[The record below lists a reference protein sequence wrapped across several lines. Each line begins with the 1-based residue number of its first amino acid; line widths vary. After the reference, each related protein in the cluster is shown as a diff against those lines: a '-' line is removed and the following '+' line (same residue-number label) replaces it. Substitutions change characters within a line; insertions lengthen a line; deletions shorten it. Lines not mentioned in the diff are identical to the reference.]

1 MAPELLINTLIMK
14 VLIIEQEKTLLQS
27 LRNYLESQRK
37 FEVSWAHSGRE
48 GMSLWKREPYDMVLC
63 SERLPDGN
71 GLEVLKTM
79 IGQKPGA
86 VSILMTAVHD
96 EIVKKEAFQA
106 GIRGYLEKPFNLQ
119 QLEEVMGIIH
129 P

>member
-1 MAPELLINTLIMK
+1 MK

-27 LRNYLESQRK
+27 LRNYLEHQKK
-37 FEVSWAHSGRE
+37 FEVSWAHSGKE
-48 GMSLWKREPYDMVLC
+48 GISLWKANLFDMVLC

-71 GLEVLKTM
+71 GLETLKSL
-79 IGQKPGA
+79 IRQKPGA

-96 EIVKKEAFQA
+96 EMLKKEAFHA
-106 GIRGYLEKPFNLQ
+106 GIHGYLEKPFNLQ
-119 QLEEVMGIIH
+119 QLEEVMEISH

>member
-1 MAPELLINTLIMK
+1 MLIGTLIMK

-27 LRNYLESQRK
+27 LRNYLEYQKK

-48 GMSLWKREPYDMVLC
+48 GISLWEKGPYDMVLC
-63 SERLPDGN
+63 SEKLPDGN
-71 GLEVLKTM
+71 GLETLKTM
-79 IGQKPGA
+79 IEQKPGA

-96 EIVKKEAFQA
+96 EILKKEAFQA
-106 GIRGYLEKPFNLQ
+106 GVRGYLEKPFNLQ
-119 QLEEVMGIIH
+119 QLEEVMGISL

>member
-1 MAPELLINTLIMK
+1 MK

-27 LRNYLESQRK
+27 LLNYLEHQKK
-37 FEVSWAHSGRE
+37 FEVSWAHSGKE
-48 GMSLWKREPYDMVLC
+48 GISLWKRGLYDMVLC

-71 GLEVLKTM
+71 GLETLKTL
-79 IGQKPGA
+79 IQQTPGV

-96 EIVKKEAFQA
+96 EILKREAMRA
-106 GIRGYLEKPFNLQ
+106 GVHGYLEKPFNLQ
-119 QLEEVMGIIH
+119 QLEEVMGISY

>member
-1 MAPELLINTLIMK
+1 MAPELPNSIPIMK

-27 LRNYLESQRK
+27 LRNYLEYQKK

-48 GMSLWKREPYDMVLC
+48 GISLWEKGPYDMVLC

-71 GLEVLKTM
+71 GLEILKTL
-79 IGQKPGA
+79 IEQKPGA
-86 VSILMTAVHD
+86 VSILMTTVHD
-96 EIVKKEAFQA
+96 EILKEEAVRV

-119 QLEEVMGIIH
+119 QLEEVMGISF

>member
-1 MAPELLINTLIMK
+1 
-14 VLIIEQEKTLLQS
+14 
-27 LRNYLESQRK
+27 
-37 FEVSWAHSGRE
+37 
-48 GMSLWKREPYDMVLC
+48 MVLC

-71 GLEVLKTM
+71 GLEILKTL

-96 EIVKKEAFQA
+96 EILKKEASQA

-119 QLEEVMGIIH
+119 QLEEVMGISL

>member
-1 MAPELLINTLIMK
+1 MR

-27 LRNYLESQRK
+27 LRNYLELQKK
-37 FEVSWAHSGRE
+37 FEVSWAHSGQE
-48 GMSLWKREPYDMVLC
+48 GISLWKRRPFDMVLC

-71 GLEVLKTM
+71 GLETLKTL
-79 IGQKPGA
+79 IQQKPGA

-96 EIVKKEAFQA
+96 EILKQEAFKA
-106 GIRGYLEKPFNLQ
+106 GIGGYLEKPFNLQ
-119 QLEEVMGIIH
+119 QLEEVMGINL

>member
-1 MAPELLINTLIMK
+1 MGTSNMK

-27 LRNYLESQRK
+27 LRNYLELQKK
-37 FEVSWAHSGRE
+37 FEVSWAHSGKE
-48 GMSLWKREPYDMVLC
+48 GISLWQSNLFDMVLC

-71 GLEVLKTM
+71 GLETLKFL
-79 IGQKPGA
+79 IQQKPGA

-96 EIVKKEAFQA
+96 EILKREAFKA
-106 GIRGYLEKPFNLQ
+106 GIGGYLEKPFNLQ
-119 QLEEVMGIIH
+119 QLEEVMGISH

>member
-1 MAPELLINTLIMK
+1 
-14 VLIIEQEKTLLQS
+14 
-27 LRNYLESQRK
+27 
-37 FEVSWAHSGRE
+37 
-48 GMSLWKREPYDMVLC
+48 MVLC

-79 IGQKPGA
+79 IEQKPGA

-96 EIVKKEAFQA
+96 EILKEEAIQA

-119 QLEEVMGIIH
+119 QLEEVMGIH
-129 P
+129 FP

>member
-1 MAPELLINTLIMK
+1 LAPELPISNLIMK

-27 LRNYLESQRK
+27 LRNYLEYQKK

-48 GMSLWKREPYDMVLC
+48 GISLWKSGPYDIVIC

-71 GLEVLKTM
+71 GLETLKTL
-79 IGQKPGA
+79 IEQKPGA

-96 EIVKKEAFQA
+96 EVLKKEAFQA
-106 GIRGYLEKPFNLQ
+106 GIRGYLEKPFDLQ
-119 QLEEVMGIIH
+119 QLEEVMGISL

>member
-1 MAPELLINTLIMK
+1 MK

-27 LRNYLESQRK
+27 LRNYLEYQKR

-48 GMSLWKREPYDMVLC
+48 GISLWKRGPYDMVLC

-71 GLEVLKTM
+71 GLEILKTL
-79 IGQKPGA
+79 IEQKPGA

-96 EIVKKEAFQA
+96 EILKEEALRA

-119 QLEEVMGIIH
+119 QLEEIMGIRLS
-129 P
+129 

>member
-1 MAPELLINTLIMK
+1 MK

-27 LRNYLESQRK
+27 LRNYLEYQKK
-37 FEVSWAHSGRE
+37 FEVFWAHSGRE
-48 GMSLWKREPYDMVLC
+48 AFLLWERGPYDMVLC

-71 GLEVLKTM
+71 GLEILKTL
-79 IGQKPGA
+79 IEQKPGA

-96 EIVKKEAFQA
+96 EMLKREASQA

-119 QLEEVMGIIH
+119 QLEEVMGISL

>member
-1 MAPELLINTLIMK
+1 LAPELPIKTLNMK
-14 VLIIEQEKTLLQS
+14 VLIIEQERTLLQS
-27 LRNYLESQRK
+27 LRNYLEYQKK

-48 GMSLWKREPYDMVLC
+48 AFLLWERGPYDMVLC

-71 GLEVLKTM
+71 GLEILKTL
-79 IGQKPGA
+79 IEQKPGA

-96 EIVKKEAFQA
+96 EILKKEASQA

-119 QLEEVMGIIH
+119 QLEEVMGISL

>member
-1 MAPELLINTLIMK
+1 
-14 VLIIEQEKTLLQS
+14 LQS
-27 LRNYLESQRK
+27 LRNYLEYQKK

-48 GMSLWKREPYDMVLC
+48 AISLWERGSYDMALC

-71 GLEVLKTM
+71 GLETLKTL
-79 IGQKPGA
+79 IQQKPGA
-86 VSILMTAVHD
+86 VSVLMTAVHD
-96 EIVKKEAFQA
+96 EILKQEAFKA

-119 QLEEVMGIIH
+119 QLEEVMGISL

>member
-1 MAPELLINTLIMK
+1 MK

-27 LRNYLESQRK
+27 LRNYLEHQKK
-37 FEVSWAHSGRE
+37 FEVSWAHSGKE
-48 GMSLWKREPYDMVLC
+48 GMSLWQSKVFDMVLC

-71 GLEVLKTM
+71 GLETLKSL
-79 IGQKPGA
+79 ILQKPGA

-96 EIVKKEAFQA
+96 EVLKKEAFQA
-106 GIRGYLEKPFNLQ
+106 GVHGYLEKPFNLH
-119 QLEEVMGIIH
+119 QLEEVMGLNR

>member
-1 MAPELLINTLIMK
+1 MR

-27 LRNYLESQRK
+27 LLNYLEHQKK
-37 FEVSWAHSGRE
+37 FEVSWAHSRKE
-48 GMSLWKREPYDMVLC
+48 GISLWGIGSFDMVLC

-71 GLEVLKTM
+71 GLETLKTL
-79 IGQKPGA
+79 IQQKPEA

-96 EIVKKEAFQA
+96 EFLKQEATQA

-119 QLEEVMGIIH
+119 QLEEVMGINH